1 MRKIKNDIVNTIII
15 NKSKFIT
22 SLYVVKTEN
31 EVKEILKEIKETY
44 KDATHNCY
52 AYVLDNGTKQ
62 KASDDGEPQGTAGRP
77 ILDVLLKNELTDILA
92 VVTRYFGGI
101 KLGAGGLTRAYSN
114 SIQEALLQTE
124 IIDKERMV
132 VYEIKITYP
141 TYARLSELLKICQ
154 IYKESF
160 SNEIS
165 LTIGI
170 KAKDEAFVINDIK
183 NKGMGKVI
191 ITKIGDEN

>member
-1 MRKIKNDIVNTIII
+1 VRKIKNDIVNTIII